1 MWKSFKDI
9 SKPKGR
15 GSKYDMVKI
24 QALVCRLRVAR
35 LHWRT
40 ILFTF
45 VHERGMKIPSFV
57 GPLVSAVLFLSV
69 LFAFWF
75 YYCYLKPKR
84 QRKKNQGCNNTAN
97 PESPSLSG
105 CRSRAA
111 AKSSSYDE
119 ECFYGYGSGLSA
131 YSAGYCFHGGFPMV
145 NLTSYEQRWQ
155 PPKKMRDQASLF
167 NTKIEQCNKQNKAC
181 CELRVDDIIKARIAK
196 KPCISRQFSSES
208 HGARKSCHLQVI
220 QECEEEKEENKE
232 KSEIKDKDLG
242 SGEVN
247 DFVAT

>member
-24 QALVCRLRVAR
+24 QALVCRLRFAR

-57 GPLVSAVLFLSV
+57 GPLVSAVLFLLV

-84 QRKKNQGCNNTAN
+84 QRKKNRGCNNTAN
-97 PESPSLSG
+97 PESPSLTG

-208 HGARKSCHLQVI
+208 RGARKSCHLQVI